1 MQAVGIAASVVG
13 AVVVVL
19 FLVIVIASLPDLAR
33 YRRLRR
39 M

>member
-1 MQAVGIAASVVG
+1 MRAFGLVSFAI
-13 AVVVVL
+13 VVL
-19 FLVIVIASLPDLAR
+19 VVLAFVAIFVRSLPDLAR

>member
-1 MQAVGIAASVVG
+1 MRTVGIAASV
-13 AVVVVL
+13 L
-19 FLVIVIASLPDLAR
+19 FLLFVLLFLALFLRSIPDLAR

>member
-1 MQAVGIAASVVG
+1 MRTVGIAASVLL
-13 AVVVVL
+13 VL
-19 FLVIVIASLPDLAR
+19 FVLLFVAVFLRSIPDLAR

>member
-1 MQAVGIAASVVG
+1 MRAFGLVS
-13 AVVVVL
+13 
-19 FLVIVIASLPDLAR
+19 FVIVLLFVLAAIAVFLRSLPDLAR